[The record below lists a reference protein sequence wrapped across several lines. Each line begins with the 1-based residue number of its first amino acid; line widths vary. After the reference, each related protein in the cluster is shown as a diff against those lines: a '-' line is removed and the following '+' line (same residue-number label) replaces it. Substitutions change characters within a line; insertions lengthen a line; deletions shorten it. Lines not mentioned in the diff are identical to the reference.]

1 MLKPTIISISMATVM
16 AGAAIA
22 PALGVIA
29 QAFPDAST
37 TTIKMILT
45 IPSLTIIPFTF
56 ITSFLTKKI
65 SKRTILLIGLCTY
78 LIGGL
83 GPQFM
88 PTIELVLFFRLLLG
102 ASVGILMPLSESL
115 IYDYYTGQE
124 RAQMMGYNTSFSNF
138 GSIITMLAAGWLATL
153 GWKQPFN
160 VYLLG
165 IVIFLL
171 VYFFLPKE
179 KVRIPPAHERNLR
192 IPFSV
197 YGYALAMGGVILAYY
212 ALSTNMALFLEEANL
227 GGPALAGMAV
237 SFAAVG
243 GMITSFFLVPIMGF
257 FKVFLIPV
265 MLLAMGGSFL
275 MLTLA
280 KHIFII
286 MLGACIIGFAQ
297 GTLFPVLTMNALN
310 HVKLHQTDRAIA
322 VLTTFIF
329 TGQFL
334 SPVLLDMFSNI
345 FNQTSLR
352 FQFALLAGSL
362 FVFVIIIF
370 LSLIKKVIEKATE
383 TYSAEVE
390 EEQAELPIDA

>member
-45 IPSLTIIPFTF
+45 IPALTIIPFTF

-65 SKRTILLIGLCTY
+65 PKRTIVLIGLWTY

-138 GSIITMLAAGWLATL
+138 GSILTMLAAGWLATL

-165 IVIFLL
+165 IVIFVL

-179 KVRIPPAHERNLR
+179 KVRIPPSSRKE
-192 IPFSV
+192 
-197 YGYALAMGGVILAYY
+197 
-212 ALSTNMALFLEEANL
+212 
-227 GGPALAGMAV
+227 
-237 SFAAVG
+237 
-243 GMITSFFLVPIMGF
+243 
-257 FKVFLIPV
+257 FK
-265 MLLAMGGSFL
+265 
-275 MLTLA
+275 
-280 KHIFII
+280 
-286 MLGACIIGFAQ
+286 
-297 GTLFPVLTMNALN
+297 N
-310 HVKLHQTDRAIA
+310 
-322 VLTTFIF
+322 TTFRLWLCF
-329 TGQFL
+329 GHGWGNV
-334 SPVLLDMFSNI
+334 SLLC
-345 FNQTSLR
+345 
-352 FQFALLAGSL
+352 
-362 FVFVIIIF
+362 
-370 LSLIKKVIEKATE
+370 LI
-383 TYSAEVE
+383 
-390 EEQAELPIDA
+390 D